1 MNSYWIAVI
10 IPILVQF
17 LLFLPWLHRRLR
29 DDEIQRAFVCELAL
43 IHLPY
48 IYTALRRIAE
58 HQGVNLPDP
67 PQVHFV
73 QMPNEGKRPRS

>member
-1 MNSYWIAVI
+1 MNTYWIAII
-10 IPILVQF
+10 IPVLVQL

-43 IHLPY
+43 THLPY
-48 IYTALRRIAE
+48 MYTALRRIAE
-58 HQGVNLPDP
+58 KQGVNLPDP

-73 QMPNEGKRPRS
+73 QMRPEGKRTRS